1 MTSTIKVDYE
11 DYRLPNGQALSP
23 VIKISLDKSS
33 DDVRDKLLRTFFES
47 LGHASNWLLVKF
59 EGEDKYG
66 RSLITLSPVSPDRL
80 KYNSEQ
86 MTDCIGIAGQGDRF

>member
-1 MTSTIKVDYE
+1 MNSTIRVDY
-11 DYRLPNGQALSP
+11 DHDNYVGGHAISP